1 MFKSRKILI
10 LIYKQT
16 VLRSIHFIWISIKNA
31 LFVQVFTEDLFRNI
45 AGSATDRIITLLN
58 SGISLDVVDSDKTK
72 YDTII
77 SVFHRIG

>member
-1 MFKSRKILI
+1 MP
-10 LIYKQT
+10 
-16 VLRSIHFIWISIKNA
+16 